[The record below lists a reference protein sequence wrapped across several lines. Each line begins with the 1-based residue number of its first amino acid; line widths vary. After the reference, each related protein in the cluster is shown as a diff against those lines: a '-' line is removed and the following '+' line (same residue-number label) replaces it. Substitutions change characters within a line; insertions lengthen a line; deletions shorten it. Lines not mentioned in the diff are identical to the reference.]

1 MKNGE
6 IACVVGRVISVE
18 PLALALY
25 DLRGLFKNAILLFN
39 ARVQRSMIESI
50 PLTVEISVSAH

>member
-6 IACVVGRVISVE
+6 IACVVGRVISLE

-25 DLRGLFKNAILLFN
+25 DLRGHFQKCDPP
-39 ARVQRSMIESI
+39 VQRSTIEFI
-50 PLTVEISVSAH
+50 P